1 MPTMRE
7 FLRGLSLRRRLVAG
21 LLSIAAI
28 GAGGSSALAATPAEL
43 EARLPEVRNAPPA
56 PKPEPVVVTALPLPP
71 TAPSDAPGSCTAQ
84 INPRGTGCISASEF
98 GLQEGPGYM
107 WDAKHVLMTVTFT
120 GAPAAGPGSIYAGDQ
135 ILAIRTDG
143 TRFPNGDGWK
153 CLTCGVPET
162 NRRGTLISADPMA
175 GFGGGGAP
183 RAPHMPLDHPQA
195 FPDGKRIL
203 AGTNVVDCGPHPLV
217 SAQCTPDKV
226 KIFPIRWSRSSDPNA
241 KGAIYREQRLNPD
254 GVHLNWN
261 AFTTGKD
268 GFGQFGYLGRLQF
281 NAAPSSGEPRV
292 PRYDIEDVYILVP
305 NKDDPTFA
313 NFRVDPANPGKL
325 IRNVPRGQIG
335 EMRGWTRDGRNVIGM
350 GFVDSGN
357 ADIFITDLKQGKSH
371 RLTRDPAYTD
381 PMMMSPDD
389 KWFVALD
396 SRTTDRSR
404 YFAGM
409 EGVPPLIDTLTLS
422 MAFCCY
428 NNGNRRFFQPI
439 LIDVHGDR
447 GFYRGQQ
454 LNAGPG
460 TPGSPSDPNW
470 NARADPAWSPD
481 GTNVVYWQGLVTAP
495 SCGGTHPVACP
506 ASTEP
511 GGRRARLMMAKL
523 TSRKPLPIRKVQAEP
538 IKVDWAVALKP
549 GDPLP
554 RRGSLGFPPGKYVL
568 EGKFGGK
575 AEVDYTGR
583 RISIRYTDFT
593 DDGGHIINGTES
605 AERQPAPAGAT
616 GMAAMMGGNVVWH
629 SDLRASGIQNATKK
643 TTEPGGLVISGFRG
657 PIEGDLVTTVDGK
670 EYRRPPPGA

>member
-1 MPTMRE
+1 MRE
-7 FLRGLSLRRRLVAG
+7 FVRGVSLRRRLIAG
-21 LLSIAAI
+21 FLSIAAI
-28 GAGGSSALAATPAEL
+28 GAGNGLAAAATPAEL
-43 EARLPEVRNAPPA
+43 EARLPEVRSAPPA
-56 PKPEPVVVTALPLPP
+56 PKPEPVLVTALPLPP
-71 TAPSDAPGSCTAQ
+71 TAPSVTPGACTVQ
-84 INPRGTGCISASEF
+84 VNPRGTGCISASEY

-107 WDAKHVLMTVTFT
+107 WDARHVLMTVTFT
-120 GAPAAGPGSIYAGDQ
+120 GAPAAGPASIYSGDQ
-135 ILAIRTDG
+135 VIAIRTDG
-143 TRFPNGDGWK
+143 TRFPNGDAWK
-153 CLTCGVPET
+153 CLTCGVPEA
-162 NRRGTLISADPMA
+162 NRQGTLISADPMA
-175 GFGGGGAP
+175 GFGGSGPP

-203 AGTNVVDCGPHPLV
+203 AGTNVVDCGPHLLV

-226 KIFPIRWSRSSDPNA
+226 KIFPVRWSRSPDPAA

-261 AFTTGKD
+261 AFSTGKD
-268 GFGQFGYLGRLQF
+268 GFGQFGYLGRLAF
-281 NAAPSSGEPRV
+281 NPAPTTGEPRV
-292 PRYDIEDVYILVP
+292 PRYDIEDVYILIP
-305 NKDDPTFA
+305 NTNDPTFA
-313 NFRVDPANPGKL
+313 NFMVDPKNPGKL

-335 EMRGWTRDGRNVIGM
+335 EMRGWTRDGKNVIGM

-381 PMMMSPDD
+381 PMIMSPDD

-439 LIDVHGDR
+439 MIDVHGDR

-511 GGRRARLMMAKL
+511 GGRRTRLMMAKL
-523 TSRKPLPIRKVQAEP
+523 SSRKPIPIRKVAAEP
-538 IKVDWAVALKP
+538 IKVDWAVPLKP

-554 RRGSLGFPPGKYVL
+554 RRNNLGFPPGKYVL

-575 AEVDYTGR
+575 AEIDYTGR
-583 RISIRYTDFT
+583 SISIRYTDFT

-605 AERQPAPAGAT
+605 AERRPAPAGADP
-616 GMAAMMGGNVVWH
+616 MAAMMGGNVVWH
-629 SDLRASGIQNATKK
+629 SDLRSSGIQNATKK
-643 TTEPGGLVISGFRG
+643 TTAGGVVISGFRG
-657 PIEGDLVTTVDGK
+657 PIEGDLITTVDGK